1 MRFVAVRLRAERF
14 SAKRSAWKLSAALT
28 ADTVPFQVIS
38 RTGLSRVETLTK
50 CSGICLMLQSPSEQ
64 SAAQHLVNVQ
74 RTTSEILLVQL
85 ITIISIT
92 RSSRAFTRKDVY
104 KLESAATHSTS
115 QCRHGIK
122 PPTAT
127 D

>member
-74 RTTSEILLVQL
+74 RTTSEILLLSGTMLSEEFFNVVGVKVFL
-85 ITIISIT
+85 VYFTIVKSC
-92 RSSRAFTRKDVY
+92 
-104 KLESAATHSTS
+104 
-115 QCRHGIK
+115 QCHI
-122 PPTAT
+122 
-127 D
+127 